1 MISMVMITLSF
12 YLHFVYSLK
21 EGFLLEK
28 LEKIVQLRP
37 FVFVLKKLDF
47 GLCVLPGSSP
57 GWIQGFPR
65 KDGISKKDRNRERDK
80 ERILRLRK

>member
-1 MISMVMITLSF
+1 MVMIPLSF
-12 YLHFVYSLK
+12 YLHFVCSLK

-47 GLCVLPGSSP
+47 GLCVLLGSSP

-65 KDGISKKDRNRERDK
+65 EDGVGERIAKQRNRG
-80 ERILRLRK
+80 LS

>member
-1 MISMVMITLSF
+1 MVMIPLSF
-12 YLHFVYSLK
+12 YLHFVCSLK

-65 KDGISKKDRNRERDK
+65 EDGIGKKGRNK
-80 ERILRLRK
+80 EKR